1 MHSCRITNKGYGATA
16 QNEAETNFHVGV
28 FFIVVRHLHE
38 DEEIRAIL
46 EGTGYFDIRG
56 KATHNR

>member
-1 MHSCRITNKGYGATA
+1 MC
-16 QNEAETNFHVGV
+16 
-28 FFIVVRHLHE
+28 RHLHE

-56 KATHNR
+56 NEENTSKLCTVTLNHQAD